1 LYARGFAVAVFLLV
15 GYAVIRILT
24 PFIGP
29 LTWAIFLAFILHP
42 LNLYARR
49 KLGGAGAAAGLLT
62 ALTPLAILLP
72 LSALSVQFVSQVSWL
87 LLQVQHAAK
96 KFDIHSLQDV
106 AQFPWIAR
114 LNAWVQSQFSV
125 SAEQIQGWA
134 VSGAQE
140 LLQGAANVGSSL
152 FLGTMNTVAAFVLM
166 LFLLFFFLRDGDAMF
181 ARARSLI
188 PLAER
193 RKQHL
198 LSHVRDLTRAIVFGT
213 VITAILQGFMVGIGF
228 AICSLP
234 SPVVFGVVAALLSML
249 PVGGTAL
256 IWVPAAI
263 ALFIQG
269 RWGFGIFMVIWGVL
283 SSSIDNVVRPMLIS
297 GRAKIS
303 SLAVFIGVLGGI
315 AAFGPLG
322 IILGPVILSLALVLL
337 EFTEESHG

>member
-1 LYARGFAVAVFLLV
+1 MAPEADPRPETGTWPSRRSAALDWLVNETRDQPFLDNLFADLC
-15 GYAVIRILT
+15 
-24 PFIGP
+24 
-29 LTWAIFLAFILHP
+29 
-42 LNLYARR
+42 RR
-49 KLGGAGAAAGLLT
+49 VRADTGC
-62 ALTPLAILLP
+62 
-72 LSALSVQFVSQVSWL
+72 
-87 LLQVQHAAK
+87 
-96 KFDIHSLQDV
+96 SL
-106 AQFPWIAR
+106 
-114 LNAWVQSQFSV
+114 
-125 SAEQIQGWA
+125 
-134 VSGAQE
+134 
-140 LLQGAANVGSSL
+140 
-152 FLGTMNTVAAFVLM
+152 
-166 LFLLFFFLRDGDAMF
+166 
-181 ARARSLI
+181 
-188 PLAER
+188 
-193 RKQHL
+193 
-198 LSHVRDLTRAIVFGT
+198 
-213 VITAILQGFMVGIGF
+213 MVGVGF

-263 ALFIQG
+263 ALFVQG